1 MTRLRALAGCAR
13 GAAAVE
19 FAIVASVLFA
29 LLIGT
34 IDMGRTFYIENQ
46 ISYLADQ
53 AVRRVLIDPDIGDD
67 ALIARLREDFFA
79 GDPNDLTIAVTT
91 ESVGGTSYKV
101 MTIGFP
107 VTLFIPNLASDTIS
121 LSVTRRV
128 PMG

>member
-1 MTRLRALAGCAR
+1 MTRLSALAGCTR

-53 AVRRVLIDPDIGDD
+53 AVRRVLIDPDISDSS
-67 ALIARLREDFFA
+67 LIDRLRADFSA
-79 GDPNDLTIAVTT
+79 GEADDLSISVTT
-91 ESVGGTSYKV
+91 ESVGGTDYKV
-101 MTIGFP
+101 VTIGFP
-107 VTLFIPNLASDTIS
+107 VTLFIPNLASDTLS

-128 PMG
+128 PMS